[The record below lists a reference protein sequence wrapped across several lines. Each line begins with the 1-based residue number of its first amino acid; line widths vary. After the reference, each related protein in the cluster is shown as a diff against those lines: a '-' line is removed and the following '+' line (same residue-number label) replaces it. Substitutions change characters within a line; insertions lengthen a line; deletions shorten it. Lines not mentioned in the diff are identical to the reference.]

1 MALSIYQASVPL
13 IKAMLGN
20 LSAILAK
27 AELYAKNK
35 KFDEK
40 NLLEARLF
48 PDMFTL
54 VKQIQVATD
63 QAKGGCARLAGIE
76 PPKFEDNETTISEL
90 QDRIAKTIAFIDGID
105 PAQIDGSASRQIQY
119 TMRDFHFEFSA
130 QQYLTN
136 WVLPNFF
143 FHVTTAYNLLRQ
155 AGLDVG
161 KGDFLGTLVDFNI
174 ETKQVR
180 AR

>member
-1 MALSIYQASVPL
+1 MSISIYQSSVPI

-40 NLLEARLF
+40 NLLESRLF
-48 PDMFTL
+48 PDMFPL

-63 QAKGGCARLAGIE
+63 QAKGGCARLAGMAQ
-76 PPKFEDNETTISEL
+76 L

-105 PAQIDGSASRQIQY
+105 PVQIDGASRPIQY
-119 TMRDFHFEFSA
+119 TMRDFNFEFSA

-136 WVLPNFF
+136 WVLPNFY
-143 FHVTTAYNLLRQ
+143 FHVTAAYNLLRMG
-155 AGLDVG
+155 GLEIG
-161 KGDFLGTLVDFNI
+161 KSDYLGSLVDFNI
-174 ETKQVR
+174 DTKQVR

>member
-1 MALSIYQASVPL
+1 MSLSIYQSSVPL

-20 LSAILAK
+20 LSTILAK
-27 AELYAKNK
+27 AELYARNR

-40 NLLEARLF
+40 NLLDSRLF
-48 PDMFTL
+48 PDMFPL
-54 VKQIQVATD
+54 AKQIQVATD

-76 PPKFEDNETTISEL
+76 PPKFDDNETTIAQL
-90 QDRIAKTIAFIDGID
+90 QERVGKTIAFIDSIE
-105 PAQIDGSASRQIQY
+105 PAQIDGAASRQIQY
-119 TMRDFHFEFSA
+119 TMRDFNFEFSA

-155 AGLDVG
+155 GGLEIG
-161 KGDFLGTLVDFNI
+161 KGDFLGSLVDFNI

>member
-1 MALSIYQASVPL
+1 MSISIYQSSVPI
-13 IKAMLGN
+13 IKGVLGN

-40 NLLEARLF
+40 NLLESRLF
-48 PDMFTL
+48 PDMFPL

-76 PPKFEDNETTISEL
+76 PPKFEDDETTMAQL
-90 QDRIAKTIAFIDGID
+90 QDRIAKTIAFFDGID
-105 PAQIDGSASRQIQY
+105 PVQIDGASRPIQY
-119 TMRDFHFEFSA
+119 TMRDFNFEFSA

-136 WVLPNFF
+136 WVLPNFY
-143 FHVTTAYNLLRQ
+143 FHVTTAYNLLRMG
-155 AGLDVG
+155 GLEIG
-161 KGDFLGTLVDFNI
+161 KGDFLGSLVDFNI
-174 ETKQVR
+174 DTKQVR

>member
-1 MALSIYQASVPL
+1 MAISIYQASVPI
-13 IKAMLGN
+13 IKSMLGN

-27 AELYAKNK
+27 AELYARNK

-40 NLLEARLF
+40 NLLESRLF
-48 PDMFTL
+48 PDMFPL
-54 VKQIQVATD
+54 VKQVQVATD

-76 PPKFEDNETTISEL
+76 PPKYEDNETTIAQL
-90 QDRIAKTIAFIDGID
+90 QERITRTIAFIDDIEPALID
-105 PAQIDGSASRQIQY
+105 AAASRKIAY
-119 TMRDFHFEFSA
+119 TMRDFNFEFSA

-136 WVLPNFF
+136 WILPNFY
-143 FHVTTAYNLLRQ
+143 FHVTTAYNLLRMS
-155 AGLDVG
+155 GIEIG
-161 KGDFLGTLVDFNI
+161 KGDYLGSLVDFNV

>member
-1 MALSIYQASVPL
+1 MSISIYQSSVPI

-40 NLLEARLF
+40 NLLESRLF
-48 PDMFTL
+48 PDMFPL

-76 PPKFEDNETTISEL
+76 PPKFEDDETTMAQL

-105 PAQIDGSASRQIQY
+105 PVQIDGASRPIQY
-119 TMRDFHFEFSA
+119 TKRDFNFEFSA

-136 WVLPNFF
+136 WVLPNFY
-143 FHVTTAYNLLRQ
+143 FHVTAAYNLLRMG
-155 AGLDVG
+155 GLEIG
-161 KGDFLGTLVDFNI
+161 KGDFLGSLVDFNI
-174 ETKQVR
+174 DTKQVR

>member
-1 MALSIYQASVPL
+1 MSISLYQSSVPI
-13 IKAMLGN
+13 IKGMLGN

-27 AELYAKNK
+27 GELYAKNK

-40 NLLEARLF
+40 NLLESRLF
-48 PDMFTL
+48 PDMFAL

-76 PPKFEDNETTISEL
+76 PPKFEDNETTIAQL
-90 QDRIAKTIAFIDGID
+90 QDRIAKTIAFIDEID
-105 PAQIDGSASRQIQY
+105 PARIDGAASRPIQY
-119 TMRDFHFEFSA
+119 TMRDFNFEFSA

-136 WVLPNFF
+136 WVLPNFY
-143 FHVTTAYNLLRQ
+143 FHVTTAYDLLRM
-155 AGLDVG
+155 AGLEIG
-161 KGDFLGTLVDFNI
+161 KGDFLGSLVDFNI

>member
-1 MALSIYQASVPL
+1 MTISIYQASVPL
-13 IKAMLGN
+13 IKSMLGN

-40 NLLEARLF
+40 NLLESRLF
-48 PDMFTL
+48 PDMFPL
-54 VKQIQVATD
+54 VKQVQVATD

-76 PPKFEDNETTISEL
+76 PPRFEDNETSIGQL
-90 QDRIAKTIAFIDGID
+90 QDRIANTIAFIDGID
-105 PAQIDGSASRQIQY
+105 PAQIDGAASRLIQY
-119 TMRDFHFEFSA
+119 TMRDFNFEFSA

-143 FHVTTAYNLLRQ
+143 FHVTTAYDLLRMN
-155 AGLDVG
+155 GLDVG
-161 KGDFLGTLVDFNI
+161 KGDFLGSLVDFNI